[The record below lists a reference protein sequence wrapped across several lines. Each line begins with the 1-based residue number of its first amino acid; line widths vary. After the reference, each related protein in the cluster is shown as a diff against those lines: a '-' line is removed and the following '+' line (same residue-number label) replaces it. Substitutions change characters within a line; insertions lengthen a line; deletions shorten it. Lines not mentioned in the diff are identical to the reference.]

1 MVNAFRR
8 QQWKM
13 LMLTM
18 VCYLFFYTGRHNFG
32 WVAQGMAADFNVP
45 FATIGWISFAMLIG
59 YAVGQF
65 VNGNL
70 ADRFSARIMMP
81 LGAYLSI
88 GANVAISFAPSLN
101 WVMVLWALNGFFQS
115 MAWAPGG
122 KIISN
127 WWGKEEKG
135 KAFGFYTMAAGLS
148 SVVTYLFSIL
158 ILKENMEWRMLFR
171 LPVLLLLVTST
182 LFLIFA
188 KDKPSDL
195 GFENPD
201 EDHTLKDGRHSDNW
215 LQRYKEVMGNTNF
228 LRVTLAFGFESMAR
242 YGFIFWVP
250 VHYLG
255 SNWKNNPHN
264 LWVTFLLPVGM
275 AAGAVSFGTLSDTF
289 FGRNRVASIRFGM
302 LSSALVALVIFITP
316 AGNIALQAM
325 FMLLA
330 GFFVYGPQANF
341 WTLCPEML
349 GNQRT
354 GTGIGLMNMSGYVFA
369 ALGEPMLGRV
379 IDITGNTSHIFL
391 IIALICLLSAG
402 AISTVGRVAYIEY
415 RS

>member
-1 MVNAFRR
+1 MTQTFRR

-13 LMLTM
+13 LILTM
-18 VCYLFFYTGRHNFG
+18 ICYLFFYTGRHNFG
-32 WVAQGMAADFNVP
+32 WAAHGIAADFDVP
-45 FATIGWISFAMLIG
+45 FATIGWISFAMLVG
-59 YAVGQF
+59 YAVGQL

-88 GANVAISFAPSLN
+88 GANVAVSFAESLE
-101 WVMVLWALNGFFQS
+101 WVMILWALNGFFQS

-127 WWGKEEKG
+127 WWGAEEKG

-148 SVVTYLFSIL
+148 SVVTYLLSIL
-158 ILKENMEWRMLFR
+158 ILKQDQEWRMLFR

-182 LFLIFA
+182 LFLVFA
-188 KDKPSDL
+188 RDKPSDL
-195 GFENPD
+195 GFRDLDEEN
-201 EDHTLKDGRHSDNW
+201 TLKSSEDSENW
-215 LQRYKEVMGNTNF
+215 LTRYRNVLSNRRF
-228 LRVTLAFGFESMAR
+228 LLVTLAFAFESMAR

-255 SNWKNNPHN
+255 SNWKENPHN

-275 AAGAVSFGTLSDTF
+275 AAGAISFGNLSDTLF
-289 FGRNRVASIRFGM
+289 KRNRIASIRFGM
-302 LSSALVALVIFITP
+302 IASAFIALVIYVAP
-316 AGNIALQAM
+316 AENIGLQAVV
-325 FMLLA
+325 MLLA

-349 GNQRT
+349 GNHRT
-354 GTGIGLMNMSGYVFA
+354 GTGIGIMNMTGYLFA
-369 ALGEPMLGRV
+369 ALGEPLLGRL
-379 IDITGNTSHIFL
+379 IDITGNTAHIFL
-391 IIALICLLSAG
+391 LIALICLASGLV
-402 AISTVGRVAYIEY
+402 ISTVKSSSYIFY
-415 RS
+415 R

>member
-1 MVNAFRR
+1 MTDTFRK

-13 LMLTM
+13 LLLTM
-18 VCYLFFYTGRHNFG
+18 FCYLFFYTGRHNFG
-32 WVAQGMAADFNVP
+32 WAAQGMVTDFNVP
-45 FATIGWISFAMLIG
+45 FATIGWISFAMLMG
-59 YAVGQF
+59 YAIGQF

-88 GANVAISFAPSLN
+88 GTNVAISFAPSLN
-101 WVMVLWALNGFFQS
+101 WIMVLWAMNGFFQS

-148 SVVTYLFSIL
+148 SVVTYLLSIL
-158 ILKENMEWRMLFR
+158 ILKQNMEWRMLFR
-171 LPVLLLLVTST
+171 LPVLLLLITAT

-201 EDHTLKDGRHSDNW
+201 ENLTLRTGMKEDSW
-215 LQRYKEVMGNTNF
+215 QMRYKDVLGNISF

-255 SNWKNNPHN
+255 GNWKDNPNN

-275 AAGAVSFGTLSDTF
+275 AAGAVSFGSLSDTV

-302 LSSALVALVIFITP
+302 LSSALIALIIFISP
-316 AGNIALQAM
+316 AENMALQAF

-349 GNQRT
+349 GNERT
-354 GTGIGLMNMSGYVFA
+354 GTGIGLMNMTGYLFA
-369 ALGEPMLGRV
+369 ALGEPLLGKV

-391 IIALICLLSAG
+391 IIAFICLVSAG
-402 AISTVGRVAYIEY
+402 AISTVSKSTYIAM
-415 RS
+415 RT